1 VDLSFQYTLSEG
13 VFTQFFNFNH
23 EDLILLSNLLK
34 QGKIK
39 PIVAARMPRNQA
51 AQAHALLASG
61 SVRDKIV
68 LICND

>member
-1 VDLSFQYTLSEG
+1 MLKRLKPVWF
-13 VFTQFFNFNH
+13 H

-39 PIVAARMPRNQA
+39 PIVAARMLLNQA

-61 SVRDKIV
+61 SVRGKIV